1 MNRFVTTRAAGFS
14 LIEAL
19 VATALVLII
28 TLGIMPLFTNS
39 VIQNLSGKEST
50 VSTNYSRSSSEELVP
65 LPLDREVLRPP
76 VSLAYQQI
84 CQDYE
89 QGRGWEF
96 VTCGAP
102 PTGTPTWTR
111 ETFVQQYNIREI
123 YDGDTAAGVPT
134 FKNPVPGY
142 PLSAS
147 RLDSSVHIREL
158 MVITEGQRTPDSPL
172 GPGRRVDLVNLRG
185 F

>member
-1 MNRFVTTRAAGFS
+1 MNRLATTRSAGFS

-19 VATALVLII
+19 VASALVLVI

-65 LPLDREVLRPP
+65 LPFDRQILRPP
-76 VSLAYQQI
+76 VGLTSQQV
-84 CQDYE
+84 CQSYE
-89 QGRGWEF
+89 EGQGWQV

-102 PTGTPTWTR
+102 LAGTPTWTR
-111 ETFVQQYNIREI
+111 EIFVQQYDIREI

-134 FKNPVPGY
+134 FKNPVVGY

-158 MVITEGQRTPDSPL
+158 MVITEGQRTDDSPL